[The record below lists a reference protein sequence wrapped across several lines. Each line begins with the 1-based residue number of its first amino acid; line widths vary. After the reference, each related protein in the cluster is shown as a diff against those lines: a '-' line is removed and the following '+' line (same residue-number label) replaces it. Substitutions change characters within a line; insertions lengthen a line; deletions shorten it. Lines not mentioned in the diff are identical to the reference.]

1 VKLTRVMLSLAVL
14 LAAAMSIP
22 AILGV
27 LRADTVPQVQLN
39 ADSIGP
45 RSIEE
50 LTGRN
55 VTRDYAYAWRD
66 LGQALDNNQKALL
79 NDYFTGFAKDDFRQ
93 RIADQAQ
100 NGLRTRYVDHGHKV
114 KAFFYSIDGSAM
126 QLLDQAQIEVQVLD
140 GGKIVHQENGTQ
152 TYLVLMTPGADRWFV
167 RSLEP
172 ITTSEFPGAR

>member
-1 VKLTRVMLSLAVL
+1 MRGARILLVTGLILAVVMVVPAL
-14 LAAAMSIP
+14 LRA
-22 AILGV
+22 
-27 LRADTVPQVQLN
+27 LRADALPDVRLN

-66 LGQALDNNQKALL
+66 LAQALDSNQKGLL
-79 NDYFTGFAKDDFRQ
+79 NDYFTGFAKDDFSHRV
-93 RIADQAQ
+93 ADQGR
-100 NGLRTRYVDHGHKV
+100 NGLHTRFVDHGHKV

-126 QLLDQAQIEVQVLD
+126 QLLDEAQVEMQVLD
-140 GGKIVHQENGTQ
+140 GSKVIHQENGTQ

-167 RSLEP
+167 RSLQP
-172 ITTSEFPGAR
+172 IAASQF